1 MADPIVHETIIKNTM
16 TLLANVTMQ
25 AQDRINSQVLSNG
38 ARDMLENLGADAY
51 ADYIEALNAYDIDT
65 FAAFEALSF
74 DALTSEQKSLRN
86 LIYAESYFSLYYLA
100 IALKKLV
107 KGAVNTTRDSASGA
121 NIWSAPFD
129 DIIANAD
136 NYRDLANQCLG
147 FATSNATEEPDDI
160 YSQGQF
166 GVFTV

>member
-1 MADPIVHETIIKNTM
+1 MADAIVHEVVVKAKMIQ
-16 TLLANVTMQ
+16 LANVTTQ
-25 AQDRINSQVLSNG
+25 AQDRINSQILSNG
-38 ARDMLENLGADAY
+38 ARDMLENLEADAY
-51 ADYIEALNAYDIDT
+51 QDYITAFNT
-65 FAAFEALSF
+65 FDVVTYAAFDAISF
-74 DALTSEQKSLRN
+74 DALTDAQKALRN

-100 IALKKLV
+100 LSLKKLV
-107 KGAVNTTRDSASGA
+107 KGAVNTIRDSAGGA
-121 NIWSAPFD
+121 NIYASPFD

-147 FATSNATEEPDDI
+147 FATADATDEPEDI

>member
-1 MADPIVHETIIKNTM
+1 MADPIVHETIIKAKM
-16 TLLANVTMQ
+16 TQLANVTVQ
-25 AQDRINSQVLSNG
+25 AQDRINSQILSNG
-38 ARDMLENLGADAY
+38 ARDMLENLDADAY
-51 ADYIEALNAYDIDT
+51 QEYINELNLFDVVTY
-65 FAAFEALSF
+65 AAFDALSF
-74 DALTSEQKSLRN
+74 DALTSAQKALRN

-100 IALKKLV
+100 LSLKKLV
-107 KGAVNTTRDSASGA
+107 KGAVNTTRDAAGGASLVA
-121 NIWSAPFD
+121 APFD

-147 FATSNATEEPDDI
+147 FATAGSTDEPDDI